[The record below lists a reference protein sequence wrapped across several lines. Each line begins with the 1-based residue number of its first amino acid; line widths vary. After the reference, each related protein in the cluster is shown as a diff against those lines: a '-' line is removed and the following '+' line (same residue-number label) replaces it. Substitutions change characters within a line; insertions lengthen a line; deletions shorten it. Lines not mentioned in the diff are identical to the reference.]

1 MQKQEHNDVCGRL
14 LGLRL
19 KRGRGVGLARM
30 RDDAMQRCEQ
40 APPLPNSIPG
50 GLPFSPPP
58 LFLSSRHY
66 DGGTAR
72 HDMTSYP
79 SLFSVLRTHERIH
92 TRHTYTRA
100 EPNTPPPPPSPLL
113 PQTPSLLARTFSPT
127 QTQKRTYYMPV
138 CPALPPPDTTTGYGR
153 SAFIARRSRYFAGAV
168 GGGIQ
173 YSIRSGGICA
183 LRLPWWERE
192 KRIPQPTNQPTPHHP
207 PFRRLRCKSGEG
219 GGRSAPLWP

>member
-100 EPNTPPPPPSPLL
+100 EPNTPPFSPSPPNTFSSGSYLL
-113 PQTPSLLARTFSPT
+113 THTNTETNILYARLPRLASSRYNDRVRPFCIHCAPQPIFRRGRRRGYTVQHPEGGDLRLAPSL
-127 QTQKRTYYMPV
+127 
-138 CPALPPPDTTTGYGR
+138 
-153 SAFIARRSRYFAGAV
+153 V
-168 GGGIQ
+168 G
-173 YSIRSGGICA
+173 
-183 LRLPWWERE
+183 ERE
-192 KRIPQPTNQPTPHHP
+192 TNPSTNQPTNP
-207 PFRRLRCKSGEG
+207 S
-219 GGRSAPLWP
+219 SSSV